1 MNPQNYH
8 DRLLKPRILFVDDEI
23 ENLNSFKAAYRK
35 KYEIF
40 TAISGNDALQFL
52 KDHKV
57 NIVITDQ
64 RMPNMTGVELLDEVR
79 KIDSKIITMLIT
91 AYHDLKPAVDA
102 INRGE
107 IYHYITK
114 PWNEDYLGIII
125 DRAFDKYKSS
135 LLLEIQNQK
144 LLKANKE
151 LDRFIYSASHDL
163 RGPLTSIVGLT
174 RLIRE
179 EKTSRTVEEYLNMI
193 DISAEKLEEALK
205 SFAYFSENMRL
216 VDEPVEIKDFEA
228 FVNEVVKDVSGIS
241 NDFLRLKVEVITEQK
256 NAFVTEAHRLRIIL
270 SQLLFNAANFQDF
283 TNSNR
288 RVQINVNVDGRKL
301 VLKVRDNGIGIPAQ
315 IKEKIFEMFFR
326 GNAQSRGTGIGL
338 YVVKD
343 AVERLNGTIQV
354 ESRPG
359 DTCFTV
365 NLEEGRIFT
374 AENEL

>member
-1 MNPQNYH
+1 MSYH
-8 DRLLKPRILFVDDEI
+8 DLMLKPRILFVDDEI

-35 KYEIF
+35 RYEIF
-40 TAISGNDALQFL
+40 TAGSGEEALRFL
-52 KDHKV
+52 ETGNVH
-57 NIVITDQ
+57 IVITDQ
-64 RMPNMTGVELLDEVR
+64 RMPKMTGVELLDEVR
-79 KIDSKIITMLIT
+79 RIDSKIITMLIT

-102 INRGE
+102 INKGE

-114 PWNEDYLGIII
+114 PWNVDYLGVII

-179 EKTSRTVEEYLNMI
+179 EKMSRTVEEYLNMI
-193 DISAEKLEEALK
+193 DTSAEKLEEALK

-216 VDEPVEIKDFEA
+216 VDEPVEMENIEG
-228 FVNEVVKDVSGIS
+228 FVKSVVRDVSGIS
-241 NDFLRLKVEVITEQK
+241 NDFLRLRVEVEVEQTGKFATEK
-256 NAFVTEAHRLRIIL
+256 HRLRILL
-270 SQLLFNAANFQDF
+270 SQLLFNAATFQDF
-283 TNSNR
+283 NNTNR
-288 RVQINVNVDGRKL
+288 FVKIEVNASEDVM
-301 VLKVRDNGIGIPAQ
+301 VLKVKDNGVGIPAN
-315 IKEKIFEMFFR
+315 IKSKIFDMFFR

-338 YVVKD
+338 YIVND
-343 AVERLNGTIQV
+343 AVERLNGEIHV

-359 DTCFTV
+359 DTCFTIKLNKPQPFPV
-365 NLEEGRIFT
+365 RNKS
-374 AENEL
+374 